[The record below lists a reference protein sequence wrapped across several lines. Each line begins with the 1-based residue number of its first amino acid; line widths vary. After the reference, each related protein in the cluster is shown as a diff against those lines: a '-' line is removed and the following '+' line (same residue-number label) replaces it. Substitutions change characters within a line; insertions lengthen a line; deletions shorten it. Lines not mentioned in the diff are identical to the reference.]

1 MADFHCIESEKIN
14 TPKKI
19 YISTDNGCRLCGNIN
34 DRMLNLFH
42 KPSQKKNLV
51 KHVTDT
57 LGITICENDEMSQLM
72 CRCCERKLMKFIEFR
87 DSVQDFQTRIKSNI
101 SIKRCNTS
109 TEEPNKKRMS
119 ADTGNI
125 IHMQSTVSHTNRE
138 LFIEQTPE
146 NVTNLQSESST
157 SDSNVVNIQ
166 DVNSLNCNIEGHD
179 MGTLPIDPT
188 TVVVTDTNVSKWY
201 MQ

>member
-1 MADFHCIESEKIN
+1 
-14 TPKKI
+14 
-19 YISTDNGCRLCGNIN
+19 
-34 DRMLNLFH
+34 
-42 KPSQKKNLV
+42 
-51 KHVTDT
+51 
-57 LGITICENDEMSQLM
+57 
-72 CRCCERKLMKFIEFR
+72 MKFIEFR

-138 LFIEQTPE
+138 QPPTCR
-146 NVTNLQSESST
+146 
-157 SDSNVVNIQ
+157 VNPQHRTVMLLIL

-179 MGTLPIDPT
+179 MGMLPIDPT